1 MDTENI
7 LDLDYLED
15 YIEDEDENGHIDYGD
30 EEF

>member
-1 MDTENI
+1 MDTEYI
-7 LDLDYLED
+7 FDLECLED